1 MALIRDFE
9 VPETGLVVPNAYH
22 LIVNV
27 ATEKRLN
34 DIKPPVDSGRESGLS
49 ERDDDDE
56 SQWVYWKKGYV
67 GRITIEVYTSRDA
80 RDAGK
85 KPVGAIGLNPTEVQS
100 PDLDTVSNPKDFKIE
115 FFINPASEDSILT
128 QAYAHLKGTEYYRDA
143 QEA

>member
-9 VPETGLVVPNAYH
+9 IPETGLVVPNAYH

-34 DIKPPVDSGRESGLS
+34 DIKPPVDSGRADGYS

-67 GRITIEVYTSRDA
+67 GKITIEVFSTKEA
-80 RDAGK
+80 REEGK
-85 KPVGAIGLNPTEVQS
+85 KPIGAIGLNPTDVQS
-100 PDLDTVSNPKDFKIE
+100 PDLDTVSNPKDFKIL
-115 FFINPASEDSILT
+115 FFIDPNSADSVLS
-128 QAYAHLKGTEYYRDA
+128 QAYAHLKTTEYYKDA
-143 QEA
+143 LEG

>member
-34 DIKPPVDSGRESGLS
+34 DIKPPVDSGREDGFS

-85 KPVGAIGLNPTEVQS
+85 KPVGAIGLNPTDVQS

-128 QAYAHLKGTEYYRDA
+128 QAYTHLKGTEYYRDA